1 MFTQHRSHF
10 ESLRRKTLIR
20 QDIQLHKETNMVLGV
35 SSLIQTKHYRP
46 KLCSQLKICIKSSV
60 VQACCSRAT
69 AFP

>member
-1 MFTQHRSHF
+1 MFTQHGPHF

-20 QDIQLHKETNMVLGV
+20 QDIQLHEETNTVLGI

-46 KLCSQLKICIKSSV
+46 KLCSQLKICIKSTV
-60 VQACCSRAT
+60 VPACCSQAT